1 MYSNRTK
8 KRIKP
13 GALPIIEPQRNISV
27 ENNCAGKKNIFF
39 KVTKKSN
46 KTTRKVL
53 YDIESHFLLFPV
65 HSPDSF
71 GILIVGNVPEPILT
85 VKLAENS
92 ANWEHIIECS
102 DPAENIRESNVA
114 KECTE
119 SSTSKED
126 IRKLNE
132 FSNFLFN
139 LQKRYPT
146 ELSLIENIKGYSAIK
161 KGITWKVHVNQ

>member
-1 MYSNRTK
+1 MK
-8 KRIKP
+8 
-13 GALPIIEPQRNISV
+13 IIAQV
-27 ENNCAGKKNIFF
+27 KKNIFF

-53 YDIESHFLLFPV
+53 YNIESHFLSFSV

-71 GILIVGNVPEPILT
+71 GIPIVGNVPEPIVT
-85 VKLAENS
+85 IRLAENS
-92 ANWEHIIECS
+92 AYWKYIIECS
-102 DPAENIRESNVA
+102 HPTENIRESNVA
-114 KECTE
+114 KECTD

-139 LQKRYPT
+139 LQKRHPA
-146 ELSLIENIKGYSAIK
+146 ELSLIENIKGYSAI
-161 KGITWKVHVNQ
+161 